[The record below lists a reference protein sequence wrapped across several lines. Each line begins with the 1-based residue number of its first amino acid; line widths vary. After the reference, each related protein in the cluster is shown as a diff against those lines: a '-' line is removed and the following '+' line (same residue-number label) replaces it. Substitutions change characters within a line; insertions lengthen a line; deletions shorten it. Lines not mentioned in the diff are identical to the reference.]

1 MRFKKFALRGMI
13 VLAVVI
19 ALCVLFSGTIRT
31 LTTPKVRYAPVKQG
45 KFENVTDL
53 TGQVVFP
60 EEEEIRLTVPEDAS
74 LTVTKVFVT
83 QGQKV
88 KKGEK
93 LLSASVTDQEK
104 TLARL
109 RQEYDSAQDTLDE
122 WERKN
127 SGLRLTQNEL
137 LWQEAYENAKEAEQE
152 EREARMEAL
161 SLLGVEEMPE
171 AVPEKASQEATEAYD
186 AWKSA
191 AENAAEARQTL
202 QRLDRYAIPEAT
214 WTLLKSKQE
223 AEQKKADAES
233 QMMTLMLLNKQV
245 STVTAPHAG
254 YISAVNVEKG
264 GAISGETVLLKM
276 TTEDQDPVIR
286 VDISNIKQTVKKGTV
301 ISVNSDSWGRVDTKV
316 KSTGLSASGHPY
328 ADAEINQEVIYA
340 LGQVEEMMKGEIKLR
355 LSTKAQES
363 TCLVPAAA
371 VRGSGEGRYV
381 YVGEQQTSAFA
392 GSSIKVQKMTVTVLA
407 ESASTVSIAED
418 LSRSKILYMEDR
430 TISEGGTV
438 MLYEETT

>member
-1 MRFKKFALRGMI
+1 MQFKRFALRGMI

-74 LTVTKVFVT
+74 LTVTKVFVV

-93 LLSASVTDQEK
+93 LLTAAVTDQEK

-109 RQEYDSAQDTLDE
+109 RQEYDAAQDTLDE

-127 SGLRLTQNEL
+127 SSLRLTPNEE
-137 LWQEAYENAKEAEQE
+137 LWQKAYETAKQAEQD

-161 SLLGVEEMPE
+161 SLLETDEMPE
-171 AVPEKASQEATEAYD
+171 SLPEKAGKEVTEAWE
-186 AWKSA
+186 AWETA
-191 AENAAEARQTL
+191 ADKATEARQTL
-202 QRLDRYAIPEAT
+202 LALDRYAIPENV
-214 WTLLKSKQE
+214 WTLLKQKQE
-223 AEQKKADAES
+223 AEQKKADAEK
-233 QMMTLMLLNKQV
+233 QMMSLMLLARQA
-245 STVTAPHAG
+245 STVTAPHEG
-254 YISAVNVEKG
+254 YISAVSVEKG
-264 GAISGETVLLKM
+264 GTISGESVPLKM
-276 TTEDQDPVIR
+276 TVEKQDPVIR

-301 ISVNSDSWGRVDTKV
+301 ISVNSDSWGRAETKV
-316 KSTGLSASGHPY
+316 KSTGLSSSGHPY

-340 LGQVEEMMKGEIKLR
+340 LGSVDEMIKNEIKLR

-381 YVGEQQTSAFA
+381 YIGEQQTSAFA
-392 GSSIKVQKMTVTVLA
+392 GTSIKVQKMAVTVLA
-407 ESASTVSIAED
+407 ESTSTVSIAED

-430 TISEGGTV
+430 AIAEGGTV
-438 MLYEETT
+438 MLYEE

>member
-1 MRFKKFALRGMI
+1 MRFKRFALRGMI

-45 KFENVTDL
+45 KFENVTEL

-74 LTVTKVFVT
+74 LTVTKVFVSA
-83 QGQKV
+83 GQKV
-88 KKGEK
+88 KKNEK
-93 LLSASVTDQEK
+93 LLSCAVTDLEK

-109 RQEYDSAQDTLDE
+109 RQEYDTAQDTLDE

-127 SGLRLTQNEL
+127 GGLRLTRNEQ
-137 LWQEAYENAKEAEQE
+137 LWQEAYESTKEAEQA
-152 EREARMEAL
+152 EREARMDAL
-161 SLLGVEEMPE
+161 SLLGMEEIPE
-171 AVPEKASQEATEAYD
+171 ALPEKASQEASEAYE
-186 AWKSA
+186 AWRSA
-191 AENAAEARQTL
+191 AEKATDARQTL
-202 QRLDRYAIPEAT
+202 QSLDRYAIPEAT

-223 AEQKKADAES
+223 AEEKKADAEN
-233 QMMTLMLLNKQV
+233 QMMTLMLLNRQV
-245 STVTAPHAG
+245 STVTASHAG
-254 YISAVNVEKG
+254 YISEVSVEKG
-264 GAISGETVLLKM
+264 GTISGETVLMKM
-276 TTEDQDPVIR
+276 TAEKQDPVIR
-286 VDISNIKQTVKKGTV
+286 VDISNIKQTVKKGTT

-316 KSTGLSASGHPY
+316 VNTGLTSSGHPY

-340 LGQVEEMMKGEIKLR
+340 LGSVDEMMKAEVKLR

-371 VRGSGEGRYV
+371 VRGNGDGRYV
-381 YVGEQQTSAFA
+381 YVGEQQTSAFT
-392 GSSIKVQKMTVTVLA
+392 GSSIKVQKISVTVLA

-430 TISEGGTV
+430 AITEDGTV
-438 MLYEETT
+438 MLYEE